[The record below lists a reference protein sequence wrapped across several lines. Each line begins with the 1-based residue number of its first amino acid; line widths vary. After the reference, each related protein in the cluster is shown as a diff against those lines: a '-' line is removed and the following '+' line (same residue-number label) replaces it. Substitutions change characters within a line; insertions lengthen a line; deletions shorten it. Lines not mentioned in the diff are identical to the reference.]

1 MKIRKI
7 KIKNYQVFDD
17 LELDFTDDEGKT
29 LDTIVLAGVN
39 GSGKTSLLEL
49 LLELFSQNNE
59 LIILNECEIE
69 IEFEIS
75 PNVINIAK
83 EIITSIQ
90 NETFPFDNKSEEF
103 IDPKTQQKVIRKKIL
118 LHGMSFSDREII
130 EFQNFVTELHK
141 NGNTAIFSYIIKKDE
156 EKLSIIK
163 DDFIIFRIFTR
174 YQHLFLWKFSEK
186 QLIRICYIPSK
197 THIESGES
205 TDDTNFQLSELSATS
220 NMKFV
225 NSDIKFIH
233 IFDFCTHKR
242 AIEEYIIN
250 SIVNE
255 LLANRNIKSGNVI
268 EKSIKKINDS
278 LVGMKLS
285 SKLVGI
291 TAEETIFE
299 SINGKQ
305 ITIDDLSSGEKQLFY
320 NATYLRSLNLK
331 DSIIMVDEPEMSL
344 HPAWQQSIL
353 KLYQNVGEDNQVIVA
368 THSPHIIASVDPK
381 NLFLLTINGETKR
394 IEAINA
400 AKANKQTKG
409 LEPNRII
416 EEIMGAPLR
425 DYETQKRIDEVVE
438 NLRIQPENCEK
449 PEMQKLINGLIED
462 LGKQDPFIIRL
473 NHQLLMIKRRK
484 NAQQIQ

>member
-39 GSGKTSLLEL
+39 GCGKTSLLEL
-49 LLELFSQNNE
+49 LIKLFSQNNE
-59 LIILNECEIE
+59 LIAFDECEIK

-75 PNVINIAK
+75 PDITK
-83 EIITSIQ
+83 EIIVAIQ
-90 NETFPFDNKSEEF
+90 NEISLSNGEG
-103 IDPKTQQKVIRKKIL
+103 KV
-118 LHGMSFSDREII
+118 
-130 EFQNFVTELHK
+130 FQNFINKLNRKWNVVV
-141 NGNTAIFSYIIKKDE
+141 FSYII
-156 EKLSIIK
+156 EKFEKTSFSITTN
-163 DDFIIFRIFTR
+163 DFIVFKIFARHQ
-174 YQHLFLWKFSEK
+174 YLFWPWKFK
-186 QLIRICYIPSK
+186 LCCYIPSTK
-197 THIESGES
+197 FKKKLTQ
-205 TDDTNFQLSELSATS
+205 TNISKSSDSE
-220 NMKFV
+220 FV
-225 NSDIKFIH
+225 E
-233 IFDFCTHKR
+233 IFDFETDKCAVEK
-242 AIEEYIIN
+242 YIVD

-255 LLANRNIKSGNVI
+255 ILADKNTKSGDVVGRSI
-268 EKSIKKINDS
+268 EKVNNS
-278 LVGMKLS
+278 LLGMELS
-285 SKLVGI
+285 SKLIGI
-291 TAEETIFE
+291 TPEKAIFK
-299 SINGKQ
+299 SINGKE
-305 ITIDDLSSGEKQLFY
+305 ISIDDLSNGEKQLFY
-320 NATYLRSLNLK
+320 QAVYLKNLNLK
-331 DSIIMVDEPEMSL
+331 NSIIMVDEPETSL

-353 KLYQNVGEDNQVIVA
+353 KLYQNVGENNQVIIA

-438 NLRIQPENCEK
+438 NLRLHPEDYEK